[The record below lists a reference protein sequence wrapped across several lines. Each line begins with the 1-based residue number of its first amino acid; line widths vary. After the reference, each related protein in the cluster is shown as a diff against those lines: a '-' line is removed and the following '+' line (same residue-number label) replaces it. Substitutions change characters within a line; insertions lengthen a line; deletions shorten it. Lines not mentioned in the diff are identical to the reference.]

1 MQNMKNKLRVSPNPT
16 TQCQTMWTVW
26 FICLNA
32 HFSFTTVLWDKKTG
46 QNHAHYFQL
55 RKPQVPMMKDLLST
69 VLWLAFPGCSAP
81 HSAAALVSL
90 LFSLCSF
97 VSWTSISVA
106 GPLTFHCIF
115 GFTYVKHSLG
125 LCSLTVQPG
134 TAFDKESLH
143 NTFLEWWVM
152 GNALVW

>member
-1 MQNMKNKLRVSPNPT
+1 MQNIKNKQIPPPNAKPCEQFGLFVWMRISPLQ
-16 TQCQTMWTVW
+16 QCFEIRKQVKTMHIILSWGNHKYPW
-26 FICLNA
+26 WRICSPQCFGL
-32 HFSFTTVLWDKKTG
+32 HFLVAL
-46 QNHAHYFQL
+46 
-55 RKPQVPMMKDLLST
+55 P
-69 VLWLAFPGCSAP
+69 P